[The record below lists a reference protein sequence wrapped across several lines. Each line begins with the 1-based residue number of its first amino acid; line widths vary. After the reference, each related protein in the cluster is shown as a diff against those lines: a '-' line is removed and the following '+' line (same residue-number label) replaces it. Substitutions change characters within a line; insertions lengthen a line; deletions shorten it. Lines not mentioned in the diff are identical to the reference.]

1 MMDPRD
7 NIFVPRH
14 KLVPKTEKK
23 RVFKV
28 LGLNDEHILPKILI
42 GDPVIQAM
50 VMEGVNVQL
59 GDLIEIERESLTSG
73 TSLYYREVVLNA

>member
-1 MMDPRD
+1 MNPRD
-7 NIFVPRH
+7 NTFVPRH

-28 LGLNDEHILPKILI
+28 LGLNDKHILPKILI
-42 GDPVIQAM
+42 SDPVIQAM
-50 VMEGVNVQL
+50 IMEGVNVQL

-73 TSLYYREVVLNA
+73 ASLYYREVVLNA